1 MAHSPRIASLIFFAS
16 LIAGCSPEPSPLEI
30 IAHQL
35 SDAASRC
42 VVDVRDRRVKY
53 EDSENCRSLG
63 RSAHQYISAGGLRI
77 VFGCVL
83 TVLLR
88 AREQKLGWRLPFP
101 KPATPAL

>member
-1 MAHSPRIASLIFFAS
+1 MAQGKRIALLIFFAS
-16 LIAGCSPEPSPLEI
+16 LIAGCSPEPSQLEI

-35 SDAASRC
+35 SDAANRC

-63 RSAHQYISAGGLRI
+63 RMAHQTLALEALRI
-77 VFGCVL
+77 VPRSAM

-88 AREQKLGWRLPFP
+88 AREQKLGCRLQFP
-101 KPATPAL
+101 KAATHA